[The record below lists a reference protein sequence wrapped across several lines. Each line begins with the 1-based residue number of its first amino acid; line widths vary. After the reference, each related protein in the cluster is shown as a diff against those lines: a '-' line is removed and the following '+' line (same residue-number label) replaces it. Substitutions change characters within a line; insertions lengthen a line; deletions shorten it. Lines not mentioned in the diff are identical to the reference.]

1 MADGL
6 TPPTFSGSSEED
18 VQVWIK
24 QFEQFC
30 VFKKLNNDQKLASI
44 GLLLRGQAAVW
55 YHGLPADI
63 TADLNSLK
71 EKLVSTYSLSR
82 NALWQKERQLFNS
95 LQGQTESVN
104 EYITIMRASCRDLDV
119 SEAQL
124 VRLICGGLRE
134 ELRPSHSRKNL
145 QTVDEVTAA
154 ATQIESAAPS
164 SRDSKLLAEIK
175 ELRAEVANLRN
186 QAVSVAA
193 TPSQEAIQRPRSPD
207 ETQNKLS
214 PDQVSDNIIP
224 PDTQFQTVDRLLS
237 TAMVRGKRHYKVKW
251 TDQSQ
256 TTWEPEENIPDSLK
270 REFHISHTLKGKR
283 RKGRRGKFL
292 SAFRKS

>member
-1 MADGL
+1 MADSL

-63 TADLNSLK
+63 TANLNSLK

-82 NALWQKERQLFNS
+82 NALWQKERQLFNR
-95 LQGQTESVN
+95 LQGPTESVK

-124 VRLICGGLRE
+124 VRIICGGLRE
-134 ELRPSHSRKNL
+134 ELRPFILGKNL
-145 QTVDEVTAA
+145 QTVDEVIAA

-164 SRDSKLLAEIK
+164 SRDSKLLAEI
-175 ELRAEVANLRN
+175 ERTE
-186 QAVSVAA
+186 S
-193 TPSQEAIQRPRSPD
+193 RS
-207 ETQNKLS
+207 
-214 PDQVSDNIIP
+214 
-224 PDTQFQTVDRLLS
+224 
-237 TAMVRGKRHYKVKW
+237 GK
-251 TDQSQ
+251 
-256 TTWEPEENIPDSLK
+256 PEEPSSQCGSNPISRGNSTSQKPLPIQIPE
-270 REFHISHTLKGKR
+270 R
-283 RKGRRGKFL
+283 
-292 SAFRKS
+292 

>member
-1 MADGL
+1 MADSL

-63 TADLNSLK
+63 TADLNTLK
-71 EKLVSTYSLSR
+71 EKLVGTYSLSR
-82 NALWQKERQLFNS
+82 NALWQKERQLFNR
-95 LQGQTESVN
+95 LQGPTESVN
-104 EYITIMRASCRDLDV
+104 DYITTMRASCRDLDV

-134 ELRPSHSRKNL
+134 ELRPFILGKNL
-145 QTVDEVTAA
+145 QTVDEVITA
-154 ATQIESAAPS
+154 ATQIESATPS

-193 TPSQEAIQRPRSPD
+193 IPSQEAIQRPRSPSPFRSQRD
-207 ETQNKLS
+207 RTLYDRRRVTFREGPQQLQHKLYFQRDQPCQGCGKLDHARINCFAKHLQCRFCGRYGHIASVCKSARNSSYNK
-214 PDQVSDNIIP
+214 
-224 PDTQFQTVDRLLS
+224 
-237 TAMVRGKRHYKVKW
+237 
-251 TDQSQ
+251 
-256 TTWEPEENIPDSLK
+256 
-270 REFHISHTLKGKR
+270 
-283 RKGRRGKFL
+283 
-292 SAFRKS
+292 